1 MDGLSTVFPDHE
13 RNRVD
18 RGKRGRISDF
28 IRPQHKRTAKMLG
41 YTMFL
46 GDAASYGG
54 LSVIARRHLTLAERG
69 GLACAFLGSMPEDCA
84 MQAAATVLGATGDPL
99 PPFLGGMEDARHWA
113 NRASDAERKA
123 YALACYEAM
132 TPRDQAAFY
141 RHISTVEVA
150 A

>member
-1 MDGLSTVFPDHE
+1 MNGLSTVPSDHE
-13 RNRVD
+13 CARTGHKGFRKIAD
-18 RGKRGRISDF
+18 LIKAE
-28 IRPQHKRTAKMLG
+28 HKRTAKVLG
-41 YTMFL
+41 YTLTL
-46 GDAASYGG
+46 GDANSYGK
-54 LSVIARRHLTLAERG
+54 LSVIARKHLTLPERG
-69 GLACAFLGSMPEDCA
+69 GLACAFLGSLPEDCA

-113 NRASDAERKA
+113 SWATDAERKA